1 MNPALIAI
9 VIERVTRIRWYN
21 HRMIAQFAMES
32 RAG

>member
-9 VIERVTRIRWYN
+9 IIQSVLIITWFNERT
-21 HRMIAQFAMES
+21 IAKSAMES